1 MFDAALIESASHSG
15 YDRRA
20 RSLPLAV
27 GFHAAVLG
35 TLVVSALWSTGEA
48 PEPTIPL
55 VFPSFRGGPPPPP
68 PGGRV
73 NLVHATVPPRNAAAR
88 FPERIPELPST
99 HVELPTATTSE
110 PIGPVGDSFVAEP
123 GGQPGGQ
130 PGGIPGGV
138 PDGDGAEATADP
150 ASLYLPGIGGV
161 SSPVLLEKVDPVYPE
176 AARKGQIQGVVIL
189 EAVITASGAVDEV
202 RIVRSP
208 SPLFDAAVEA
218 AVRRWRYRPA
228 TLNGRAVPVLLT
240 VTVRFGLEG

>member
-1 MFDAALIESASHSG
+1 MFDAALIESSHHPG

-27 GFHAAVLG
+27 AFHAAVVG

-48 PEPTIPL
+48 PEPAIPV
-55 VFPSFRGGPPPPP
+55 VFPSYSGGPPPP

-73 NLVHATVPPRNAAAR
+73 NLVRATVPPRNTMAR
-88 FPERIPELPST
+88 FPRPMTELPSAT
-99 HVELPTATTSE
+99 LSEKVEATGVEPSGPDGDPTAV
-110 PIGPVGDSFVAEP
+110 GPGDP
-123 GGQPGGQ
+123 DGKW
-130 PGGIPGGV
+130 GGV
-138 PDGDGAEATADP
+138 PGSPPNGNGTETTADP
-150 ASLYLPGIGGV
+150 VSLYRPGVGGV
-161 SSPVLLEKVDPVYPE
+161 TSPVLLEKVDPVYPDT
-176 AARKGQIQGVVIL
+176 ARRAQLQGVVVL
-189 EAVITASGAVDEV
+189 EAVITASGVVDEV

-208 SPLFDAAVEA
+208 NPIFDAAVEA

>member
-1 MFDAALIESASHSG
+1 MFDGALIESASHPG
-15 YDRRA
+15 DGRRA
-20 RSLPLAV
+20 RSLPLAA

-48 PEPTIPL
+48 PEPAIPL
-55 VFPSFRGGPPPPP
+55 VFPSFPGSLPPPP

-73 NLVHATVPPRNAAAR
+73 DLVRATVPAR
-88 FPERIPELPST
+88 ARVERMPERIPDRPPITTTDVPDESNAGRSDAADDPSAG
-99 HVELPTATTSE
+99 EN
-110 PIGPVGDSFVAEP
+110 GGDA
-123 GGQPGGQ
+123 GGKRE
-130 PGGIPGGV
+130 GV
-138 PDGDGAEATADP
+138 PDGLPDGDGEVAADSIAP
-150 ASLYLPGIGGV
+150 YRPGVDGV
-161 SSPVLLEKVDPVYPE
+161 TVPELLDRVDPPYPE
-176 AARKGQIQGVVIL
+176 AARKGRIQGVVVL
-189 EAVITASGAVDEV
+189 EAVITATGAVEEV